1 MGYPKITLL
10 ENRCI
15 PYEHMTTILK
25 FRHLLE
31 THFKCILKF
40 GEGDGGGGKF
50 CGLDYSGS
58 ETYVINFNHAV

>member
-1 MGYPKITLL
+1 
-10 ENRCI
+10 
-15 PYEHMTTILK
+15 MTTILK

-40 GEGDGGGGKF
+40 GEGDGGGGGKF

-58 ETYVINFNHAV
+58 EAYVYFLIGTLIMQYSTLKGSKLTSSI